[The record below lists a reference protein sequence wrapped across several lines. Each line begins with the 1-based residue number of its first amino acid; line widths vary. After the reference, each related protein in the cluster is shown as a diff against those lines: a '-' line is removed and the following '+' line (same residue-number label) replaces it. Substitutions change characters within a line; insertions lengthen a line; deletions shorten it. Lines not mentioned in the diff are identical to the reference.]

1 MRTSNDGHGDLL
13 GPLVILVI
21 VALLVGVDLVV
32 EFQDG
37 VGILHIAVEASIVF
51 ASVFGAML
59 LGNRYRAE
67 RRAEKQQIENLQVA
81 LDEVE
86 QDREKWREEAADWQE
101 KNRGLVQGLSDAIDA
116 QFEVWELTPA
126 EFEVAR
132 LLLKGLTFQE
142 IADIREVSERT
153 VRSQAR
159 SVYKKANLGSRAELS
174 AFFLED
180 FLVPSESGSAAR

>member
-159 SVYKKANLGSRAELS
+159 SVYKKASLGSRAELS

-180 FLVPSESGSAAR
+180 FLVPESGSAAR